1 MKEYSNIE
9 FWRTRIYGEV
19 MDIIEVYLKNKMLVL
34 HSDIFLNNC
43 VKMYTHFGLPVLLK
57 QLLSEISTR
66 TVRW

>member
-1 MKEYSNIE
+1 
-9 FWRTRIYGEV
+9 

-34 HSDIFLNNC
+34 HSDSFLNNC

-66 TVRW
+66 TVR